1 MATSDGTV
9 KKTGLSEFTRPRST
23 GIRAIELKP
32 GNQLIGVGLTDGKC
46 DILLF
51 SDAGKV
57 GRFGEDNVREMGR
70 TARGVRGLML
80 KKGQA
85 VIALIIACP
94 DAVGKATTVLTATKN
109 GYGKRTPLDDYPKH
123 RRGGQGVISIQV
135 NERNG
140 PVVSA
145 CVVGDDDQAM
155 LITSGG
161 TMIRT
166 RVKEVSI
173 VGRNTQGVR
182 LIGLEEGEH
191 LAGLE
196 RVAESEEED

>member
-1 MATSDGTV
+1 
-9 KKTGLSEFTRPRST
+9 
-23 GIRAIELKP
+23 
-32 GNQLIGVGLTDGKC
+32 
-46 DILLF
+46 
-51 SDAGKV
+51 
-57 GRFGEDNVREMGR
+57 MGR

-80 KKGQA
+80 QKDQS
-85 VIALIIACP
+85 VMSLIIACP
-94 DAVGKATTVLTATKN
+94 DQTGKAMTVLTATKN
-109 GYGKRTPLDDYPKH
+109 GYGKRTPLEDYPKH

-145 CVVGDDDQAM
+145 CVVGDEDQAM

-166 RVKEVSI
+166 RVKEISI

-182 LIGLEEGEH
+182 LIGTEEGEH

-196 RVAESEEED
+196 RVAESEDDE

>member
-1 MATSDGTV
+1 
-9 KKTGLSEFTRPRST
+9 
-23 GIRAIELKP
+23 
-32 GNQLIGVGLTDGKC
+32 
-46 DILLF
+46 
-51 SDAGKV
+51 
-57 GRFGEDNVREMGR
+57 
-70 TARGVRGLML
+70 
-80 KKGQA
+80 
-85 VIALIIACP
+85 
-94 DAVGKATTVLTATKN
+94 
-109 GYGKRTPLDDYPKH
+109 
-123 RRGGQGVISIQV
+123 V

-166 RVKEVSI
+166 RVKEISI

-182 LIGLEEGEH
+182 LIGTEEGEH

-196 RVAESEEED
+196 RVAESEDEE

>member
-1 MATSDGTV
+1 
-9 KKTGLSEFTRPRST
+9 
-23 GIRAIELKP
+23 
-32 GNQLIGVGLTDGKC
+32 
-46 DILLF
+46 
-51 SDAGKV
+51 
-57 GRFGEDNVREMGR
+57 MGR

-80 KKGQA
+80 KKDQS

-94 DAVGKATTVLTATKN
+94 DAVSGATTVLTATKN
-109 GYGKRTPLDDYPKH
+109 GYGKRTPLADYPKH

-145 CVVGDDDQAM
+145 CVVGDEDQAM

-161 TMIRT
+161 TLIRT
-166 RVKEVSI
+166 RVKEISI
-173 VGRNTQGVR
+173 VGRNTQGVT

-196 RVAESEEED
+196 RVAESEEE